1 MYFGLITKL
10 EIVKKALIGGKL
22 ESLKMIIINAYR
34 KLMSNYY
41 IYSQIGDSSIGSK
54 QRVHWLIYIIS
65 NILFVM

>member
-54 QRVHWLIYIIS
+54 QRIHWLIYIIS

>member
-1 MYFGLITKL
+1 MYFGLIIKL

>member
-1 MYFGLITKL
+1 MYFGLIIKL
-10 EIVKKALIGGKL
+10 EIVKKALIGDKL